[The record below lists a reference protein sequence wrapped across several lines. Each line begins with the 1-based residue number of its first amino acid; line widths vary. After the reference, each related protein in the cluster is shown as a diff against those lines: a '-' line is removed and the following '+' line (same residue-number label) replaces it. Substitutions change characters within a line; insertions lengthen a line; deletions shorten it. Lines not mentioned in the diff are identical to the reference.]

1 MIAVLNNQNIN
12 KRNSRGYIYRKY
24 ENSTSLKK
32 YKNKREKKAF
42 FNSLILLKRSIN
54 IFLILTFSFAI
65 FFMLYMEAGKLKPK
79 ITSLSFPKD
88 NSVENLLLQSTIPD
102 HESRGTVTKKL
113 PPAVIRNLK
122 IVKYTVRQRDTL
134 SSIALKY
141 RINLGTI
148 ISYNNIRNAQRLSI
162 GTTLEI
168 PNQNGLKYKVKRGDS
183 LSGIAKKFSVPLKE
197 ILDWNNLSTSVIQP
211 GQELFIAGAAMKT
224 NDLNRV
230 LGKLFIYPTRGR
242 LTSPFGMRHDPFTGL
257 WRFHNGVDLANRI
270 GTPVVAAMSGTVAM
284 VGINPTY
291 GRYIILRHADGFQ
304 TLYAHLSRVLVS
316 RGRRISQN
324 QVIGKMGTTGYST
337 GSHLHFS
344 IFKNGKPV
352 DPLKYLH

>member
-12 KRNSRGYIYRKY
+12 KRNSRGYVYKKHESRKKRDK
-24 ENSTSLKK
+24 EVLLNNS
-32 YKNKREKKAF
+32 A
-42 FNSLILLKRSIN
+42 LLKRSIN
-54 IFLILTFSFAI
+54 IFLILAFI
-65 FFMLYMEAGKLKPK
+65 FTIIFLIYMESGKSREQVTAL
-79 ITSLSFPKD
+79 TFPQD
-88 NSVENLLLQSTIPD
+88 NSIENLLLQSTIPD
-102 HESRGTVTKKL
+102 HESRGPVTKKL
-113 PPAVIRNLK
+113 SPAVIRSLK
-122 IVKYTVRQRDTL
+122 IVKYRVRKRDTL
-134 SSIALKY
+134 SSIALKFK
-141 RINLGTI
+141 INLGTI
-148 ISYNNIRNAQRLSI
+148 ISYNGIRDARRLTV
-162 GTTLEI
+162 GTLLEI
-168 PNQNGLKYKVKRGDS
+168 PNRNGLKYKVKRGDS
-183 LSGIAKKFSVPLKE
+183 LSRIAKKFGVPLKE
-197 ILDWNNLSTSVIQP
+197 ILDWNNLASSVIQP

-230 LGKLFIYPTRGR
+230 LGKLFIYPTHGR

-257 WRFHNGVDLANRI
+257 WRFHNGVDLANKI
-270 GTPVVAAMSGTVAM
+270 GTPIVAAMSGTVAM
-284 VGINPTY
+284 TGINPTY

-304 TLYAHLSRVLVS
+304 TLYAHLSRILVS